1 MRRLERL
8 PRWLLLGAALLA
20 SPVMASPVR
29 AEAAPN
35 HCELEQ
41 AGDPQLQQSLE
52 TLVDDLGLT
61 EATERGDLALS
72 LLVLTD
78 DEHPRLAQINGNDM
92 LYAASLPKIAILL
105 GAAVGMDEGWLKP
118 DRYLRQDIQ
127 DMIRY
132 SCNDCANRVLDAV
145 GGERLLE
152 VLQSPKYGFYDA
164 AAGGGLWLGKPYNK
178 HPAFHRDPLKGLSHG
193 ATTYQVARFYCRLHE
208 SELVSP
214 RQDRMMLEALS
225 RPGINHKFVKGLSGE
240 TGLQLFRKS
249 GTWRTFHADS
259 ALVRRGDEAYVLV
272 ALSRDHDGSQWL
284 EQLAEPINAL
294 ALRQPPGPTRQA
306 RQSSTRA
313 AGGGGVAFRE

>member
-1 MRRLERL
+1 MRRAKLI
-8 PRWLLLGAALLA
+8 PRWLLLASALLA
-20 SPVMASPVR
+20 GSAMAEV
-29 AEAAPN
+29 APN

-52 TLVDDLGLT
+52 SLVDELGLT

-118 DRYLRQDIQ
+118 DRSLRQDIQ

-132 SCNDCANRVLDAV
+132 SCNDCANRVLEAV
-145 GGERLLE
+145 GGERLLD
-152 VLQSPKYGFYDA
+152 VLQSPKYGFYNA
-164 AAGGGLWLGKPYNK
+164 EEGGGLWLGKPYNK
-178 HPAFHRDPLKGLSHG
+178 HPAFHRDPLKGLSHA

-225 RPGINHKFVKGLSGE
+225 RPGINHKFVKGLAGE
-240 TGLQLFRKS
+240 SGLQLFRKS

-272 ALSRDHDGSQWL
+272 ALSRDHDGSEWL

-294 ALRQPPGPTRQA
+294 ALRQPVQRRKPVTH
-306 RQSSTRA
+306 A
-313 AGGGGVAFRE
+313 AGGGGVAFHE